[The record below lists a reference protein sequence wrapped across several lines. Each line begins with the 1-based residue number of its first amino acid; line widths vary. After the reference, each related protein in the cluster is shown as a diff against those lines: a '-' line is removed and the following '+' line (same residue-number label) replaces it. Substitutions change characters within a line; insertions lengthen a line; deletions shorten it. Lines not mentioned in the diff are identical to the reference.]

1 MKLYTIPAFDEK
13 QKAAFI
19 SDLSKDNEYLTE
31 TAGFIPLEVKLK
43 QFEQNGL
50 AAQFNTSEFTS
61 NDLRDIYLNPDFD
74 ITPDDE
80 FEEVEEKIAARNT
93 YIQEIRKA
101 KSAGVNE
108 PPAAAEAGTVEPK
121 ETEQVSETAK

>member
-1 MKLYTIPAFDEK
+1 MKLYQIPKFDEK
-13 QKAAFI
+13 QKAVFT

-31 TAGFIPLEVKLK
+31 TAGFVPLEVKLK

-80 FEEVEEKIAARNT
+80 FEEVEEKIAARNA

-101 KSAGVNE
+101 KSDGVNE
-108 PPAAAEAGTVEPK
+108 PPAAAKAGTEEPK
-121 ETEQVSETAK
+121 NVENLQNEAE